1 MSKKREYIADPSTW
15 DWVNKIEI
23 LPERLMSERSK
34 ALLKLLWEEMHR
46 VEALR
51 KKEIEEEKYAEAF
64 DIVGKIID
72 TIASNRKQKKSILFW
87 SISYVKVTESKMLLK

>member
-15 DWVNKIEI
+15 DWANKIEI
-23 LPERLMSERSK
+23 LPERPISERSR

-72 TIASNRKQKKSILFW
+72 TIASNRKQKKSILF
-87 SISYVKVTESKMLLK
+87 